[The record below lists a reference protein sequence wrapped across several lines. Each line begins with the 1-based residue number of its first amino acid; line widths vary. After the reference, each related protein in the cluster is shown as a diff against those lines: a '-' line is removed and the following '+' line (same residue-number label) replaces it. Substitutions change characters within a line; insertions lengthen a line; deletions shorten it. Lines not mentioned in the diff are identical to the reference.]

1 MTESMIEKV
10 ARAIG
15 GARCKMT
22 GGTIELIPSDMLLA
36 RAAIEAMREPN
47 DEMIAAAKKACGFE
61 ETQMLFK
68 VLEDAGLANLT
79 VMKWT
84 GDIEYRAMIDAAL
97 DEEVSE

>member
-1 MTESMIEKV
+1 MSSMTQSMIEKV
-10 ARAIG
+10 AEAIEEVVLRQEFTSYEE
-15 GARCKMT
+15 A
-22 GGTIELIPSDMLLA
+22 A

-97 DEEVSE
+97 SEEVSR